1 LEVMNLN
8 DLRLGKLGRSSAAP
22 AHNFEGFGGVE
33 LRGIFGSDRVIS
45 SLRADSAPELCWGI
59 IPP

>member
-1 LEVMNLN
+1 MIYAWASWGAAV
-8 DLRLGKLGRSSAAP
+8 LRSYII
-22 AHNFEGFGGVE
+22 FEGFGGVE